1 MKVIVYGLGIIGGSV
16 CAALKRAGHTVYAK
30 NRNKHSIAY
39 ALEHNIIDGEA
50 RSYEGADAVI
60 LALPPSIVMHELD
73 CGNFPEGMIV
83 ADVCGVKEPL
93 ERIVLSR
100 PRAYRYV
107 GLHPMAGKETS
118 GIASASAD
126 MFRGANLIFTL
137 NEGTDKA
144 ALEVMKRLGK
154 DMGFLR
160 FVECSARRHDEMI
173 ALTSQLAHV
182 VSNAYVKSP
191 FTEICM
197 GFTGGSYQD
206 MTRIAGVDVVMWSEL
221 FFLNRENLID
231 EIERLRQ
238 ELGRFSDVLENG
250 DEEELQA
257 LMVEGKDYYTR
268 FLHKN

>member
-1 MKVIVYGLGIIGGSV
+1 MRIIVYGLGIIGGSI
-16 CAALKRAGHTVYAK
+16 CAALKKAGHSVYAK
-30 NRNKHSIAY
+30 NRSKQSIAY
-39 ALEHNIIDGEA
+39 ALEHNMIDGEA
-50 RSYEGADAVI
+50 QSYEGADVI
-60 LALPPSIVMHELD
+60 FLALPPSIVMHELD
-73 CGNFPEGMIV
+73 CGNFPENVVV
-83 ADVCGVKEPL
+83 ADICGVKEPL
-93 ERIVLSR
+93 EKIVMAR
-100 PRAYRYV
+100 PRSYRYV

-118 GIASASAD
+118 GISSASEAL
-126 MFRGANLIFTL
+126 FRGANLVFTL
-137 NEGTDKA
+137 NEHTDKA
-144 ALEVMKRLGK
+144 AIDILRILGK

-206 MTRIAGVDVVMWSEL
+206 MTRVAGVDETVWSEL
-221 FFLNRENLID
+221 FFLNRENLIE
-231 EIERLRQ
+231 EIERLRR
-238 ELGRFSDVLENG
+238 ELARYSDILANG

-257 LMVEGKDYYTR
+257 LLSEGKDFYKR

>member
-1 MKVIVYGLGIIGGSV
+1 MKVIVNGLGIIGGSI
-16 CAALKRAGHTVYAK
+16 CAALKKAGHTVYGK
-30 NRNKHSIAY
+30 NRNKQSIAY
-39 ALEHNIIDGEA
+39 ALEHNMIDDEA
-50 RSYEGADAVI
+50 RSYDGADAII

-73 CGNFPEGMIV
+73 CGNFPSDVVV
-83 ADVCGVKEPL
+83 ADICGVKEPL
-93 ERIVLSR
+93 EKIVLSR
-100 PRAYRYV
+100 QRDYRYV
-107 GLHPMAGKETS
+107 GLHPMAGKETT
-118 GIASASAD
+118 GITSASANL
-126 MFRGANLIFTL
+126 FRGANLIFTV
-137 NEGTDKA
+137 NEQTDKA
-144 ALEVMKRLGK
+144 ALNTMRRLGK

-206 MTRIAGVDVVMWSEL
+206 MTRIAGMDETVWSEL

-231 EIERLRQ
+231 EIERLRR
-238 ELGRFSDVLENG
+238 ELGRFSDILSNG

-257 LMVEGKDYYTR
+257 LIVEGKDFYTR
-268 FLHKN
+268 FKHKN